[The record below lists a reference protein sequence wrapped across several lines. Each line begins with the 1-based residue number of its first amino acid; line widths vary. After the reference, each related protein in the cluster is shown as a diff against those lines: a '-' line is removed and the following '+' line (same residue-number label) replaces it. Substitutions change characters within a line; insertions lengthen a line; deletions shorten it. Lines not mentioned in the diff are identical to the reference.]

1 MSKHEP
7 ELAVKYWLEKS
18 AEDLATAK
26 SLLETG
32 HFTWCAFICQ
42 QALEKCLKAG
52 YVLKENKIPPFI
64 HKLERLCSILELN
77 PPENI
82 LNSIIEI
89 DKYYITTRYP
99 TYKEAVN
106 ISSKKEAKKIY
117 QKTEEAYQWLKQA
130 LKL

>member
-1 MSKHEP
+1 MDEYTS
-7 ELAVKYWLEKS
+7 ELAVKHWLEKS

-26 SLLETG
+26 TLLEAG

-52 YVLKENKIPPFI
+52 YVKREGKIPPFI
-64 HKLERLCSILELN
+64 HKLERLCSILKLY
-77 PPENI
+77 PPDDI

-89 DKYYITTRYP
+89 DKYYIATRYP
-99 TYKEAVN
+99 AYKEAVN
-106 ISSKKEAKKIY
+106 ISSEKEAYKIY
-117 QKTEEAYQWLKQA
+117 RKTEEAYQWLKQA